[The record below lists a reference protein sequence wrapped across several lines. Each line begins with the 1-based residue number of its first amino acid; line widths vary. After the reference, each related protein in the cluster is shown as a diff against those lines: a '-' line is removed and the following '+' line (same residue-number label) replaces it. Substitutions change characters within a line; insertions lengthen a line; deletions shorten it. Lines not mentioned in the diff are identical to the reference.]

1 MPERMTDSSKD
12 LSQQPQDQQQGL
24 PSDLGNEM
32 SSRAGYYDES
42 PSGETDTPVGQPNTD
57 VTNPDAVPTVTGND
71 RGMNQTGTSFGTTGE
86 DDKLL

>member
-1 MPERMTDSSKD
+1 MTDSNKD
-12 LSQQPQDQQQGL
+12 LPQRPQDQQGL

-42 PSGETDTPVGQPNTD
+42 PSGEGETPVGQPSTD
-57 VTNPDAVPTVTGND
+57 TTNPGGVPTVTGDD
-71 RGMNQTGTSFGTTGE
+71 RGMHQTGTSFGPTPE